1 MDLVKDLTLG
11 QNKITSDVLYRSLG
25 SFWTQVFSEKGTIKG
40 YTLGQAEELVQS
52 YYKLVDLL
60 HSMSIKHI
68 PVFSSI
74 RWQPLVIQKSRYNK
88 APLKFISSGAVF
100 GAQPANDRFYAKQ
113 VFRFG
118 LPKAVNTPLYSYVP
132 NFPLRKFNVI
142 TDRIIDP
149 ALVLIKNVDIITDQ
163 ENVLYF
169 NKNIFELPY
178 LPKAYVVN
186 TDGEIATF
194 VNSDGVVE
202 DDTFVILWI
211 YHAEIDE
218 ENVYNH
224 FGKLFDIQL
233 ESSEDYR
240 KLLAS
245 VFDLFVQGPSINNI
259 KAALGA
265 FSGVAPTKH
274 PAEKIQ
280 DIYSDNLHRY
290 VITDL
295 AVYKFK
301 PYQTV
306 LPHIRIGSVVHAGE
320 LLVDVVEYF
329 DVVTTPNWWEN
340 ELNSPKLGLSSHIF
354 LGNYK
359 QQLFFKTGP
368 ELVTYNQAE
377 EIVFPVEG
385 HPADVRQFNQY
396 INHPTRKA
404 QFKTVF
410 NLKDPGNAVVIRP
423 VDFIFTHFLK
433 NCTALIKL
441 NFHSTEE
448 ISDFFN
454 LLPMIKQYL
463 PAHVYF
469 LFYTNVNISYEEYD
483 QLNNGYA
490 LDDYPNVRLSLDG
503 STRDGLR
510 PTFGGVDT
518 GYFKEYVRRLFCV
531 SVSPL
536 AFNGTPLHKTV
547 NLDEF
552 YLMSSGTGQP
562 GRPRAVE
569 GKVFTAIP
577 NSPEITNREIPTVL
591 IIDFS

>member
-52 YYKLVDLL
+52 YYKLADLL
-60 HSMSIKHI
+60 HSLSIKHI
-68 PVFSSI
+68 PVFSSV
-74 RWQPLVIQKSRYNK
+74 RWQPLIIQKSKYNK
-88 APLKFISSGAVF
+88 APLKFVSSGAVF
-100 GAQPANDRFYAKQ
+100 GAQPVNDRFYAKQ

-118 LPKAVNTPLYSYVP
+118 LPKAVNTPLYSYAP
-132 NFPLRKFNVI
+132 NFPLRKFNII

-149 ALVLIKNVDIITDQ
+149 ELILIKNVDILTDR

-186 TDGEIATF
+186 TDGEISTF
-194 VNSDGVVE
+194 VNSDGEVE

-218 ENVYNH
+218 ENIHNH
-224 FGKLFDIQL
+224 FGKLFDVRL
-233 ESSEDYR
+233 ESSEEYR
-240 KLLAS
+240 KLLEA
-245 VFDLFVQGPSINNI
+245 VFDLFAQGPTINNI

-274 PAEKIQ
+274 PVEKVK
-280 DIYSDNLHRY
+280 DIYADNLHRY

-306 LPHIRIGSVVHAGE
+306 LPHIRPGSVIHAGE

-329 DVVTTPNWWEN
+329 DVVTTPNWWEK

-359 QQLFFKTGP
+359 QQLFFKTSP
-368 ELVTYNQAE
+368 ELVTYNQAG

-385 HPADVRQFNQY
+385 YPGDVEQFNQY
-396 INHPTRKA
+396 LNHPTRKE
-404 QFKTVF
+404 QLKTVF
-410 NLKDPGNAVVIRP
+410 NLKEPGNVAVIQP

-441 NFHSTEE
+441 NFNSTEE

-463 PAHVYF
+463 PAHVYL
-469 LFYTNVNISYEEYD
+469 LFYTNVNVTYEEYD
-483 QLNNGYA
+483 RLNSGYS
-490 LDDYPNVRLSLDG
+490 LSDYPNVQLSLDG

-510 PTFGGVDT
+510 PTFGGVDA

-536 AFNGTPLHKTV
+536 AFNETPLHKEV

-552 YLMSSGTGQP
+552 YLMSSGAGQTGQ
-562 GRPRAVE
+562 PRAVE
-569 GKVFTAIP
+569 GKVFTHIP
-577 NSPEITNREIPTVL
+577 NSLETTNREIPTVL